1 MGKLFYMRK
10 APHATH
16 HCIDSMFWIQRR
28 RLRVRVQRIG
38 ARMLRRRIE
47 IHFRYFVRFSGLLM
61 LRQWELIER
70 WTIRVTEQ
78 IMFLCWRR
86 TQIRF
91 DDSVW
96 HFVECH
102 AIGECVQPETQQSMD
117 ESRHLWFH
125 GEANEPFFISSEI
138 GKIILFAKWSR
149 FTWRNIERMHK
160 AETVYSFIIAFPLIE
175 WLDDESGLATVAI

>member
-102 AIGECVQPETQQSMD
+102 TIGECVCAYVLSARSAWNSAVDGRIATSVFSWRSYRTVFHFEWNWENHFICQM
-117 ESRHLWFH
+117 ESLH
-125 GEANEPFFISSEI
+125 
-138 GKIILFAKWSR
+138 
-149 FTWRNIERMHK
+149 
-160 AETVYSFIIAFPLIE
+160 
-175 WLDDESGLATVAI
+175 